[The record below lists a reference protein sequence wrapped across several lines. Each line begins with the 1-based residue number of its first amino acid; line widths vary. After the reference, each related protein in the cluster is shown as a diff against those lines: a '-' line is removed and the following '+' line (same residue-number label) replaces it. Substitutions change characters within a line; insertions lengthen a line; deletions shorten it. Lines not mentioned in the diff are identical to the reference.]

1 MPSPSPAETSSV
13 EFSTPIPPAIASPS
27 PSLTS
32 IVQFSSLATP
42 AGPVHALS
50 SPSLAVQLSTLDTPA
65 AGSVFEPCSVF
76 EPGANSTLAASR

>member
-1 MPSPSPAETSSV
+1 MPSTSLAETTSV

-76 EPGANSTLAASR
+76 EPGANST